1 MAPEAKTHR
10 SEPNKESDDKSVT
23 STLSNASSN
32 ATAAA
37 DAALEHVPVDIPAVA
52 EDEPASDASTD
63 LFADGSE
70 SDADLI

>member
-1 MAPEAKTHR
+1 VRRVYGLLCEEH
-10 SEPNKESDDKSVT
+10 
-23 STLSNASSN
+23 N

-52 EDEPASDASTD
+52 DGEPASDASTD

-70 SDADLI
+70 TEADLI